1 MGTSADAGVSR
12 PIGDGPGWVK
22 VAEALR
28 AEVPPAE
35 IETLYL
41 FKPLR
46 REGREWGT
54 AVITRR
60 SEVSRL
66 RVYTARY
73 MLIIRGKERG
83 RAKVELAE
91 VGLSPAEVIE
101 RVMHDAAERIGDTE
115 PPVAVGPAVWYEG

>member
-1 MGTSADAGVSR
+1 MGTSADAGVTR
-12 PIGDGPGWVK
+12 PLGEGPGWAK
-22 VAEALR
+22 VAEAVR

-41 FKPLR
+41 FRPLR

-54 AVITRR
+54 AVVTRR
-60 SEVSRL
+60 SETGRL

-73 MLIIRGKERG
+73 MLIVRGKERG
-83 RAKVELAE
+83 KAKVELAE
-91 VGLSPAEVIE
+91 VGLSPAAVIE
-101 RVMHDAAERIGDTE
+101 RVMNDAAERTGDAA

>member
-101 RVMHDAAERIGDTE
+101 RVMHDAAERTGDTE
-115 PPVAVGPAVWYEG
+115 RPAVWYEG

>member
-1 MGTSADAGVSR
+1 MGTSADAGAPR
-12 PIGDGPGWVK
+12 PLGGGPGWAK
-22 VAEALR
+22 LAEAVR

-41 FKPLR
+41 FRPLR

-54 AVITRR
+54 AVVTRR
-60 SEVSRL
+60 SEVGRL

-73 MLIIRGKERG
+73 MLIVRGKERG

-101 RVMHDAAERIGDTE
+101 RVMQDAAQRTGDTE

>member
-1 MGTSADAGVSR
+1 MGTGADAGLTR
-12 PIGDGPGWVK
+12 PLGHGPGWEK
-22 VAEALR
+22 LAEAVR

-41 FKPLR
+41 FKPLKR
-46 REGREWGT
+46 DGREWGT
-54 AVITRR
+54 AVVTRR
-60 SEVSRL
+60 SEAGRL

-73 MLIIRGKERG
+73 MLIVRGKERG

-101 RVMHDAAERIGDTE
+101 RVMNDAAERTGDAE
-115 PPVAVGPAVWYEG
+115 PPTAVAPAVWYEG

>member
-1 MGTSADAGVSR
+1 V
-12 PIGDGPGWVK
+12 
-22 VAEALR
+22 R

-35 IETLYL
+35 IETLDL
-41 FKPLR
+41 FRPLR

-60 SEVSRL
+60 SDPGRL
-66 RVYTARY
+66 RVYTGRY
-73 MLIIRGKERG
+73 MLIVRGKERG

-101 RVMHDAAERIGDTE
+101 RVMHDAAERTGDAE
-115 PPVAVGPAVWYEG
+115 PPVAVAPGVWYEG